1 MKARALLAAHA
12 LAAHALAAI
21 TLAAS
26 PHALAGPALPLA
38 GAPLYALPPEASVR
52 RALEALPT
60 LRQHGLQREL
70 AGAEHARL
78 DAGPHEWVA
87 RAGVLR
93 REVRAAEPG
102 RDRYREQEASLERGL
117 RWFGKADQ
125 DRAIGRQGIAV
136 AEARRADAWHEAGR
150 ALMQDW
156 YAALRT
162 EAGVRTLERQH
173 ALVGQLAAAAAR
185 RVQAGE
191 APALERMQADTEL
204 LRAATRLAEA
214 RREAEQALALLAA
227 TYRDLPAPQGA
238 ALPDP
243 QPNLPPAGADPG
255 ARAALEAG
263 LETDNHEL
271 ALARSEAEWEGLRA
285 RRAASERMPDPTVGL
300 HLVRERDGEERTV
313 GLSLAIPLPGAARSA
328 ERDAAVLRARIA
340 DEQVALVAQRVRLAS
355 RRSLAEREHS
365 YRIWTG
371 LREVEAQSTRQAD
384 LMARAWEAGECTL
397 AEALL
402 GRRQALEASLAAQA
416 AHIDALAAAAR
427 VALDA
432 HALWARD

>member
-1 MKARALLAAHA
+1 MKALAF
-12 LAAHALAAI
+12 LAVLSLA
-21 TLAAS
+21 TSLQAA
-26 PHALAGPALPLA
+26 PALPLA
-38 GAPLYALPPEASVR
+38 GDRLFALPPEASVR
-52 RALEALPT
+52 RALEALPG
-60 LRQHGLQREL
+60 LRQQSLQREL
-70 AGAEHARL
+70 AGAESALL

-87 RAGVLR
+87 RAGVVR
-93 REVRAAEPG
+93 RNVRGGE
-102 RDRYREQEASLERGL
+102 RYREQEASLDRGL

-156 YAALRT
+156 YAALQA

-173 ALVGQLAAAAAR
+173 ALVEHLAAVAAR

-204 LRAATRLAEA
+204 LRASNRLAEA
-214 RREAEQALALLAA
+214 RQDAGQALALLAA
-227 TYRDLPAPQGA
+227 TYRDLPAPQLAELPEPRPA
-238 ALPDP
+238 AADP
-243 QPNLPPAGADPG
+243 QVLT
-255 ARAALEAG
+255 ALETG
-263 LETDNHEL
+263 LKTDNHEL
-271 ALARSEAEWEGLRA
+271 ALARSEAEWEALRA

-313 GLSLAIPLPGAARSA
+313 GLSLSIPLPGAARSA

-340 DEQVALVAQRVRLAS
+340 DEQAALVEQRVRLAS

-402 GRRQALEASLAAQA
+402 ERRQALEASLAAQA
-416 AHIDALAAAAR
+416 AQIDALAAAAR
-427 VALDA
+427 VELDA
-432 HALWARD
+432 HALWTRD

>member
-1 MKARALLAAHA
+1 MKALAVVAALGLATS
-12 LAAHALAAI
+12 LQAA
-21 TLAAS
+21 
-26 PHALAGPALPLA
+26 PALPLA
-38 GAPLYALPPEASVR
+38 GDRLFALPPEASVR
-52 RALEALPT
+52 RALEALPG
-60 LRQHGLQREL
+60 LRQQSLQREL
-70 AGAEHARL
+70 AGAESALL

-87 RAGVLR
+87 RAGVVR
-93 REVRAAEPG
+93 RNVRGGE
-102 RDRYREQEASLERGL
+102 RYREQEAGLERGL

-156 YAALRT
+156 YAALRAA
-162 EAGVRTLERQH
+162 AGVRTLERQH
-173 ALVGQLAAAAAR
+173 ALVEHLAAVAAR
-185 RVQAGE
+185 RVQAGA

-204 LRAATRLAEA
+204 LRAATRLVEA
-214 RREAEQALALLAA
+214 RQDAGQALALLAA
-227 TYRDLPAPQGA
+227 TYRDLPAPVTD
-238 ALPDP
+238 ALPQPQPAAADP
-243 QPNLPPAGADPG
+243 QV
-255 ARAALEAG
+255 RAALDA
-263 LETDNHEL
+263 DNHEL
-271 ALARSEAEWEGLRA
+271 ALARSEAEWEALRA

-313 GLSLAIPLPGAARSA
+313 GLSLSIPLPGAARSA

-340 DEQVALVAQRVRLAS
+340 DEQADLVEQRVRLAS

-365 YRIWTG
+365 YRIWTS

-384 LMARAWEAGECTL
+384 LMVRAWEAGECTL

-402 GRRQALEASLAAQA
+402 ERRQALEASLAAQA
-416 AHIDALAAAAR
+416 AQIDALAAAAR
-427 VALDA
+427 VELDA

>member
-1 MKARALLAAHA
+1 MKALAFVAVLS
-12 LAAHALAAI
+12 LATSLQAAP
-21 TLAAS
+21 T
-26 PHALAGPALPLA
+26 LPLA
-38 GAPLYALPPEASVR
+38 GDRMFALPPETSVR
-52 RALEALPT
+52 RALEALPG
-60 LRQHGLQREL
+60 LRQQSLQREL
-70 AGAEHARL
+70 AGAESALL

-87 RAGVLR
+87 RAGVVR
-93 REVRAAEPG
+93 RNVRSGEPG
-102 RDRYREQEASLERGL
+102 LDRYREQEASLERGL

-156 YAALRT
+156 YAALRAA
-162 EAGVRTLERQH
+162 AGVRTLERQH
-173 ALVGQLAAAAAR
+173 ALVEHLAAVAAR

-204 LRAATRLAEA
+204 LRASNRLAEA
-214 RREAEQALALLAA
+214 RQDADQALALLAA
-227 TYRDLPAPQGA
+227 TYRDLPAPQLAELPEPRPA
-238 ALPDP
+238 AADP
-243 QPNLPPAGADPG
+243 QVL
-255 ARAALEAG
+255 AALETG
-263 LETDNHEL
+263 LKTDNHEL
-271 ALARSEAEWEGLRA
+271 ALARSEAEWESLRA

-313 GLSLAIPLPGAARSA
+313 GLSLSIPLPGAARSA

-340 DEQVALVAQRVRLAS
+340 DEQVALVEQRLRLAS

-365 YRIWTG
+365 YRIWTS
-371 LREVEAQSTRQAD
+371 LREVETQSTRQAD

-397 AEALL
+397 VEALL
-402 GRRQALEASLAAQA
+402 ERRQALEASLAAQA
-416 AHIDALAAAAR
+416 AQIDALAAAAR
-427 VALDA
+427 VELDA